1 VRYHHDDAIDA
12 WESYCREYR
21 ANEYLKRHQR
31 ARARRVNLFCIA
43 VTLIGAASIIA
54 QVWP

>member
-1 VRYHHDDAIDA
+1 MTAPAYT
-12 WESYCREYR
+12 
-21 ANEYLKRHQR
+21 YLKRHQR

-43 VTLIGAASIIA
+43 VTLIGAASILA